1 MKANLYNQIP
11 DSLVRKIP
19 RGQTVVYRLTDIK
32 PDPFNEGEY
41 LIPLNK
47 NVPSTDQTYD
57 PTTDN
62 YIPIAY
68 ITGVEANGE
77 AKFGNIF
84 FQKVNGGCLILK
96 SSNPQHQKMY
106 QYLELCNWNKSN
118 NNRSTDYPTWFEKID
133 DQEEAKS
140 SRSERKII
148 LNALRTADALD
159 FNQVRSIAAMLGFK
173 LNQSEDELRDL
184 VEDYAGYEPEKFLSM
199 VEQQTNSAEADIRQA
214 VDLQI
219 LKHNKSSA
227 KFVWVDTK
235 EEVFTYKKRIGVKPF
250 QEFAEHLLTE
260 NKEMYDAI
268 KSRLQT
274 ERDNP

>member
-11 DSLVRKIP
+11 DKLVRKIP
-19 RGQTVVYRLTDIK
+19 RGQTIVYRLTDMK
-32 PDPFNEGEY
+32 PDPDNDGEY

-47 NVPSTDQTYD
+47 NVPATDQTYD
-57 PTTDN
+57 PVTDS

-84 FQKVNGGCLILK
+84 FQKVNGGCLLLK

-106 QYLELCNWNKSN
+106 QYLELCNWNRSN
-118 NNRSTDYPTWFEKID
+118 ENRSIDYPTWFEKVD
-133 DQEEAKS
+133 DQEEAKT

-148 LNALRTADALD
+148 LNALKTADALD
-159 FNQVRSIAAMLGFK
+159 FNQVRTIAAMLGLK

-199 VEQQTNSAEADIRQA
+199 VEQQTNSAEADIREA

>member
-11 DSLVRKIP
+11 DKLVRKIP
-19 RGQTVVYRLTDIK
+19 RGQTIVYRLTDMK
-32 PDPFNEGEY
+32 PDPDNDGEY

-47 NVPSTDQTYD
+47 NVPATDQTYD
-57 PTTDN
+57 PVTDS

-84 FQKVNGGCLILK
+84 FQKVNGGCLLLK

-106 QYLELCNWNKSN
+106 QYLELCNWNRSN
-118 NNRSTDYPTWFEKID
+118 ENRSIDYPTWFEKVD
-133 DQEEAKS
+133 DQEEAKT
-140 SRSERKII
+140 SRSERKLI
-148 LNALRTADALD
+148 LNALKTADALD
-159 FNQVRSIAAMLGFK
+159 FNQVRTIAAMLGLK

-199 VEQQTNSAEADIRQA
+199 VEQQTNSAEADIREA

>member
-11 DSLVRKIP
+11 DKLVRKIP
-19 RGQTVVYRLTDIK
+19 RGQTIVYRLTDMK
-32 PDPFNEGEY
+32 PDPDNDGEY

-47 NVPSTDQTYD
+47 NVPATDQTYD
-57 PTTDN
+57 PVTDS

-84 FQKVNGGCLILK
+84 FQKVNGGCLLLK

-106 QYLELCNWNKSN
+106 QYLELCNWNRSN
-118 NNRSTDYPTWFEKID
+118 ENRSIDYPIWFEKVD
-133 DQEEAKS
+133 DQEEAKT

-148 LNALRTADALD
+148 LNALKTADALD
-159 FNQVRSIAAMLGFK
+159 FNQVRTIAAMLGLK

-199 VEQQTNSAEADIRQA
+199 VEQQTNSAEADIREA

>member
-118 NNRSTDYPTWFEKID
+118 NNRSTDYPTWFEKVD

>member
-148 LNALRTADALD
+148 LNALRTADELD

>member
-1 MKANLYNQIP
+1 M
-11 DSLVRKIP
+11 S
-19 RGQTVVYRLTDIK
+19 
-32 PDPFNEGEY
+32 NE
-41 LIPLNK
+41 
-47 NVPSTDQTYD
+47 
-57 PTTDN
+57 
-62 YIPIAY
+62 
-68 ITGVEANGE
+68 
-77 AKFGNIF
+77 
-84 FQKVNGGCLILK
+84 
-96 SSNPQHQKMY
+96 
-106 QYLELCNWNKSN
+106 
-118 NNRSTDYPTWFEKID
+118 NRSIDYPTWFEKVD
-133 DQEEAKS
+133 DQEEAKT

-148 LNALRTADALD
+148 LNALKTADALD
-159 FNQVRSIAAMLGFK
+159 FNQVRTIAAMLGLK

-199 VEQQTNSAEADIRQA
+199 VEQQTNSAEADIREA

>member
-11 DSLVRKIP
+11 DKLVRKIP
-19 RGQTVVYRLTDIK
+19 RGETVVYRLTDIK
-32 PDPFNEGEY
+32 PDPDNEGEY

-47 NVPSTDQTYD
+47 NVPATDQTYD
-57 PTTDN
+57 PVTDS

-96 SSNPQHQKMY
+96 SSNPQHQKMH
-106 QYLELCNWNKSN
+106 QYLELCNWNRSN
-118 NNRSTDYPTWFEKID
+118 ENRSIDYPIWFEKVD
-133 DQEEAKS
+133 DQEEAKT

-148 LNALRTADALD
+148 LNALKTADALD
-159 FNQVRSIAAMLGFK
+159 FNQVRSVASMLGLK

-184 VEDYAGYEPEKFLSM
+184 VEDYAEYEPQKFLSM
-199 VEQQTNSAEADIRQA
+199 VEQQTNEVEANIREA
-214 VDLQI
+214 IDLQI
-219 LKHNKSSA
+219 LKHTKSSA

-235 EEVFTYKKRIGVKPF
+235 EEVFTYKKKIGVKPYT
-250 QEFAEHLLTE
+250 EFADYLLTE
-260 NKEMYDAI
+260 NKEVYDAI
-268 KSRLQT
+268 KKRLQA

>member
-11 DSLVRKIP
+11 DKLVRKIP
-19 RGQTVVYRLTDIK
+19 RGQTIVYRLTDMK
-32 PDPFNEGEY
+32 PDPDNDGEY

-47 NVPSTDQTYD
+47 NVPATDQTYD
-57 PTTDN
+57 PVTDS

-84 FQKVNGGCLILK
+84 FQKVNGGCLLLK

-106 QYLELCNWNKSN
+106 QYLELCNWNRSN
-118 NNRSTDYPTWFEKID
+118 ENRSIDYPTWFEKVD
-133 DQEEAKS
+133 DQEEAKT
-140 SRSERKII
+140 SRIERKII
-148 LNALRTADALD
+148 LNALKTADALD
-159 FNQVRSIAAMLGFK
+159 FNQVRSIAAMLGLK

-199 VEQQTNSAEADIRQA
+199 VEQQTNSAEADIREA

>member
-118 NNRSTDYPTWFEKID
+118 NNRSTDYPTWFEKVD

-227 KFVWVDTK
+227 KFVWEDTK

>member
-118 NNRSTDYPTWFEKID
+118 NNRYMDYPTWFEKID

-148 LNALRTADALD
+148 LNALRTADELD

-227 KFVWVDTK
+227 KFVWEDTK

>member
-11 DSLVRKIP
+11 DELVRKIP
-19 RGQTVVYRLTDIK
+19 RGETVVYRLTDIK
-32 PDPFNEGEY
+32 PDPYNEGEY

-47 NVPSTDQTYD
+47 NVPATDQTYD
-57 PTTDN
+57 PVTDG

-96 SSNPQHQKMY
+96 SSNPQHQKMH

-118 NNRSTDYPTWFEKID
+118 SNRSTDYPIWFEKVD
-133 DQEEAKS
+133 DQEEART

-148 LNALRTADALD
+148 LNALKTADALD
-159 FNQVRSIAAMLGFK
+159 FNQVRTIAAMLGLK

-199 VEQQTNSAEADIRQA
+199 VEQQTNSAEADIREA

>member
-118 NNRSTDYPTWFEKID
+118 NNRSTDYPTWFEKVD
-133 DQEEAKS
+133 DHE
-140 SRSERKII
+140 
-148 LNALRTADALD
+148 LD

>member
-148 LNALRTADALD
+148 LNALRTADELD

-173 LNQSEDELRDL
+173 LNQSDVFHEISYPARI
-184 VEDYAGYEPEKFLSM
+184 F
-199 VEQQTNSAEADIRQA
+199 
-214 VDLQI
+214 
-219 LKHNKSSA
+219 KSC
-227 KFVWVDTK
+227 
-235 EEVFTYKKRIGVKPF
+235 
-250 QEFAEHLLTE
+250 
-260 NKEMYDAI
+260 
-268 KSRLQT
+268 
-274 ERDNP
+274 